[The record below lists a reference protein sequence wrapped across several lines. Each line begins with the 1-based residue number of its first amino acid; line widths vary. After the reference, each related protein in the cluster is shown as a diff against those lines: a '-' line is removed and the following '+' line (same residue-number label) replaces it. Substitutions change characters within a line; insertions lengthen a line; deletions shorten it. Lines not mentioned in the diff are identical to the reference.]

1 LILLGFQ
8 KAIFAKNGSKP
19 KLAKVLTNMKQFLL
33 DILRQLFGTNSR
45 KGKLTISWFANVQMN
60 DLHLDLDTIE
70 DVFRK
75 GRKVES
81 IVQSYGDYSISISYR
96 WDENK
101 KQYVITSVRKYE
113 NQERRWN
120 KYPRWERR

>member
-1 LILLGFQ
+1 
-8 KAIFAKNGSKP
+8 
-19 KLAKVLTNMKQFLL
+19 MKQFLL
-33 DILRQLFGTNSR
+33 DILRQIFGTNFR
-45 KGKLTISWFANVQMN
+45 KGKLTISWYANVQMN

-70 DVFRK
+70 DVFKNERK
-75 GRKVES
+75 IES
-81 IVQSYGDYSISISYR
+81 IIQNCGDYSISISYR

-120 KYPRWERR
+120 KYSRWERR

>member
-1 LILLGFQ
+1 
-8 KAIFAKNGSKP
+8 
-19 KLAKVLTNMKQFLL
+19 MKQFLL
-33 DILRQLFGTNSR
+33 DILKQITGSNSR
-45 KGKLTISWFANVQMN
+45 AGKLTISWYANVQMN
-60 DLHLDLDTIE
+60 DLHLDMNTIE
-70 DVFRK
+70 DVFRH

-101 KQYVITSVRKYE
+101 KQYVITSVRKYD

-120 KYPRWERR
+120 QYSRWERRWK